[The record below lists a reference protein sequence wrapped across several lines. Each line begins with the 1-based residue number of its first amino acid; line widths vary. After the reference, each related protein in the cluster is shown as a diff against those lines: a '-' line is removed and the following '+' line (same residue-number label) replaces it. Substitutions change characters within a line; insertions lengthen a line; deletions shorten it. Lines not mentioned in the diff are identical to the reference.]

1 MKDNNPP
8 LRILVIEDEVIIA
21 RTIEHLLN
29 KHFNCTIYIALS
41 VEAAIQEMPYFLP
54 QLVLC
59 DINLNDTQTGIELIE
74 RIQKGYY
81 FETIFITAYSTKT
94 IFEQASLVMPTNYI
108 IKPFDENQLIVA
120 VKLVENKLISS
131 PDAGTLRFDL
141 RSILSKME
149 YRILQLVCENMT
161 SPEISLSL
169 HISPH
174 TVRNHRHNISKKLNL
189 PAENNSLIKWAIEH
203 KHLIE

>member
-1 MKDNNPP
+1 MENNNLP

-29 KHFNCTIYIALS
+29 KHFNCSIFIALS

-74 RIQKGYY
+74 RFQKSYY
-81 FETIFITAYSTKT
+81 FETIFITAYSTKA
-94 IFEQASLVMPTNYI
+94 IFEQASLVMPANYI
-108 IKPFDENQLIVA
+108 IKPFDENQLMVV
-120 VKLVENKLISS
+120 VKLIENKLRLSLQ
-131 PDAGTLRFDL
+131 AGTLRFDL
-141 RSILSKME
+141 RSILSKTE
-149 YRILQLVCENMT
+149 YHILQLICENKT
-161 SPEISLSL
+161 SPEISSSL

-189 PAENNSLIKWAIEH
+189 PPENNSLIKWAIEH